1 MDHLLGAAGHPRGD
15 RHLTPPPGISDR
27 ITRLLTEVSAQ
38 ILDAQ
43 RPIRVL
49 RLLSWPE
56 EVERAFLA
64 SDGQE
69 LPRPEYQIAPD
80 VADAGARFRDLK
92 SRLTGDNAIEVFLR
106 DTCDAFATAARMLG
120 AAGTRDFYHPSVELY
135 GRPGSLTADRRTTN
149 LDLAQHFRRVVDGV
163 AGRAPIP
170 SPQDELIYTAEEVVP
185 LLAHRFSRFFPD
197 QSIRVE
203 LVDGIA
209 AKAVAGVDAVRIKRG
224 VRFSE
229 RDLAQLAFHEG
240 QVHVATA
247 LNGRAQP
254 VMPFIGYPSP
264 RTTGTQEG
272 LAVLTEFLTQ
282 STSIDRLRRLADR
295 TLAIKMA
302 EDGADFRDVYRFFLE
317 QEIDRSAAYDNARRV
332 FRGGLV
338 TGGAPFT
345 KDVCY
350 LDGLLR
356 VTNFLRVALVKGNS
370 GAAPLFFVG
379 KIAVEDVP
387 LFGRLVRAGIVRA
400 PEHLPTWARDLSY
413 LTAYMSYAAFLNEC
427 DLDAEAR
434 VYDDLT
440 SRAEDEMP

>member
-1 MDHLLGAAGHPRGD
+1 M
-15 RHLTPPPGISDR
+15 
-27 ITRLLTEVSAQ
+27 SAQ
-38 ILDAQ
+38 ILEAQ

-49 RLLSWPE
+49 RLLAWSDDI
-56 EVERAFLA
+56 ERAFLA
-64 SDGQE
+64 EDGRE
-69 LPRPEYQIAPD
+69 LPRPEYRIDRD
-80 VADAGARFRDLK
+80 VAEAGARFRELK
-92 SRLTGDNAIEVFLR
+92 GRVTGDNAIEVFLR
-106 DTCDAFATAARMLG
+106 DTCDAFATAARMLA
-120 AAGTRDFYHPSVELY
+120 AAGTRDFYHHAVELY

-163 AGRAPIP
+163 AGQAHIP
-170 SPQDELIYTAEEVVP
+170 SPRDELVYTAEEVVP
-185 LLAHRFSRFFPD
+185 LLAQRFTRFFPT
-197 QSIRVE
+197 QAIRVE

-229 RDLAQLAFHEG
+229 RDLAQLEFHEG
-240 QVHVATA
+240 HVHVATA
-247 LNGRAQP
+247 LNGRGQP

-317 QEIDRSAAYDNARRV
+317 REENRSAAYDDARRV

-356 VTNFLRVALVKGNS
+356 VTNFLRVALVKGNR

-387 LFGRLVRAGIVRA
+387 LFGRLVREGYVRA
-400 PEHLPTWARDLSY
+400 PEHLPAWARDLSY
-413 LTAYMSYAAFLNEC
+413 LTAFMSYAAFLNEC

-434 VYDDLT
+434 VYEDLT